1 MIQKVLKI
9 ENRLGLHARAA
20 AKLVHLAGGFKADI
34 HLSRLHGNQQ
44 INARSILGILMLAAA
59 QGTELVVTLQGEDE
73 SAAAR
78 AIEDLFVGK
87 FGEIA

>member
-20 AKLVHLAGGFKADI
+20 AKLVQLAGRFQADI
-34 HLSRLHGNQQ
+34 HLARLHGNQQ

-59 QGTELVVTLQGEDE
+59 QGTELVVTLQGDDE

-78 AIEDLFVGK
+78 AIEDLFVRK
-87 FGEIA
+87 FGETA